1 MKLLNTH
8 SRASA
13 LLISFFLMS
22 VLVLVGMAV
31 SVLVIHDL
39 RASHTMVSGAQAL
52 YAAEGMTEL
61 GLELQKENLPGYE
74 PVLTDYVFLNNAL
87 ASLTVH
93 ARENDVP
100 CTDQGNEWRALGQ
113 NESIQIPLFAQATAE
128 GAMEKV
134 NLFYV
139 DFYVADANGEVFA
152 PPTDDVLR
160 WKILGLK
167 TETTDTQA
175 VSEYIPLNGTHITA
189 VDPSVFGT
197 TVDSSVP
204 DGYTWGK
211 FYDASGYRSILN
223 PIYPITSFLET
234 HDYNYLVLTNV
245 VRSETEDTIYFKFH
259 GQDHPGVCEY
269 AKLATVGTGASGDTK
284 QELTTLVKEGE
295 NLPVYDFVLYHTGQ
309 DSGPSSALSP
319 SIPFPSSSF
328 PWSH

>member
-1 MKLLNTH
+1 MKLLNLH

-39 RASHTMVSGAQAL
+39 RASHTMVSGEQAL

-61 GLELQKENLPGYE
+61 GLQLQKENLPGFE
-74 PVLTDYVFLNNAL
+74 PVLTDYRFLNNAF

-100 CTDQGNEWRALGQ
+100 CADQGNAWRALGQ
-113 NESIQIPLFAQATAE
+113 NESIQIPLFAQTTAE

-134 NLFYV
+134 NDFYV
-139 DFYVADANGEVFA
+139 AFYVADADGNIIS

-160 WKILGLK
+160 WKILGLNGSN
-167 TETTDTQA
+167 DTQA
-175 VSEYIPLNGTHITA
+175 VSEYIPLNTGHTEEGS
-189 VDPSVFGT
+189 PSVFGT
-197 TVDSSVP
+197 DP
-204 DGYTWGK
+204 DLIDASAPTGYQYGK

-223 PIYPITSFLET
+223 PVYPISSFLET

-245 VRSETEDTIYFKFH
+245 VQSDTENTIYFKFH
-259 GQDHPGVCEY
+259 SQTVTGVCEY

-284 QELTTLVKEGE
+284 QELNTLVKEGE

-309 DSGPSSALSP
+309 GTSAP
-319 SIPFPSSSF
+319 
-328 PWSH
+328 

>member
-1 MKLLNTH
+1 MKLLNLH

-61 GLELQKENLPGYE
+61 GLQLQKENLPGYE
-74 PVLTDYVFLNNAL
+74 PELTNYIFLNNAL

-100 CTDQGNEWRALGQ
+100 CAYQGNVWRALAQ
-113 NESIQIPLFAQATAE
+113 NESIQIPLFAQTTAE
-128 GAMEKV
+128 GAMDKV
-134 NLFYV
+134 SLFYV
-139 DFYVADANGEVFA
+139 DFYVADADGNVIS

-160 WKILGLK
+160 WKILGLNGSN
-167 TETTDTQA
+167 DTQA
-175 VSEYIPLNGTHITA
+175 VSEYIPLNGTHTTA
-189 VDPSVFGT
+189 GDPSVFGT
-197 TVDSSVP
+197 VVDSSVP
-204 DGYTWGK
+204 TGYTWGK
-211 FYDASGYRSILN
+211 FYDASNYPSVLN
-223 PIYPITSFLET
+223 PTYPISSFLGT

-245 VRSETEDTIYFKFH
+245 VQTGTENTIYFKFH
-259 GQDHPGVCEY
+259 SQDYPGVCEY

-284 QELTTLVKEGE
+284 QELNTLVKEGE

-309 DSGPSSALSP
+309 GTSAP
-319 SIPFPSSSF
+319 
-328 PWSH
+328 